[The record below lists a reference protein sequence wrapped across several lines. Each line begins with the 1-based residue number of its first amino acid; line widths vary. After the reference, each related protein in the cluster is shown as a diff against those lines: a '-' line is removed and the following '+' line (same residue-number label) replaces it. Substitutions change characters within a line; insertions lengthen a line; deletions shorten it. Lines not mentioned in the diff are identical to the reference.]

1 MRTDDIVHG
10 TALPANDVNMIHIVH
25 EPEPERRQLCS
36 GVAVTDSAILTAGHC
51 KFQPTSPATVSWW
64 TPNLSP
70 CIIVR

>member
-36 GVAVTDSAILTAGHC
+36 AM
-51 KFQPTSPATVSWW
+51 
-64 TPNLSP
+64 
-70 CIIVR
+70 